1 MVNFILNDKDIAT
14 AFHPATCLLDFLRH
28 QHRLVGTK
36 VGCREGDCGACLIL
50 VGESKGHLVSYQSAN
65 SCLLSLGQINGK
77 HVITIEG
84 LNQTDLTPIQ
94 QALLIEGATQCGYC
108 IPGMVLALTGL
119 FFNSLHFDSAQLLAA
134 IDGNLCRCTG
144 YQAIKRAIVR
154 VCQQLL
160 PTTGNLNH
168 SKMERIAWLVD
179 KQIIPPYCLQI
190 PQRLQQY
197 QLATQSN
204 VTNQT
209 GLSTFIA
216 GGTDLWLQ
224 PTAASSQ
231 AALIYLSAD
240 NRFKGIRIEKNH
252 CYIGAATTVEEI
264 KNSPIIQAFF
274 PKMTPYFKLIAAT
287 PIRYQATVGGN
298 IVRASPI
305 GDLTIF
311 FLVLETT
318 LHLTNSHTQRT
329 VALTDF
335 FTGYQQINKQPQE
348 WIASLSFPLPS
359 KHVLVNFEKV
369 SKRTHLDIASVNSA
383 IQIHVEK
390 NTIQQIHLSAGG
402 VAPIPFYLAQTVN
415 YLIGKPITAA
425 TIRQAVTIVQTEITP
440 ISDIRGSAE
449 YKRLLLR
456 QLIYAHFITLF
467 PKQITLGALLS

>member
-14 AFHPATCLLDFLRH
+14 DLLVETCLLDFLRH
-28 QHRLVGTK
+28 QQRLVGTK
-36 VGCREGDCGACLIL
+36 AGCREGDCGACLIL
-50 VGESKGHLVSYQSAN
+50 VGESKGQLVSYQPAN
-65 SCLLSLGQINGK
+65 SCLLSLGQVHGK

-84 LNQTDLTPIQ
+84 LNQTALTPIQ
-94 QALLIEGATQCGYC
+94 QALLTEGATQCGYC
-108 IPGMVLALTGL
+108 TPGIVLALTGL

-144 YQAIKRAIVR
+144 YQAIKRALCR

-160 PTTGNLNH
+160 PSSGSLNH
-168 SKMERIAWLVD
+168 SKIERIAWLVEN
-179 KQIIPPYCLQI
+179 QIIPSYCLQI
-190 PQRLQQY
+190 PPRLQKY
-197 QLATQSN
+197 QPATKPN
-204 VTNQT
+204 TT
-209 GLSTFIA
+209 DLGTFIA

-224 PTAASSQ
+224 RTDTAAQ
-231 AALIYLSAD
+231 LPLIYLSTD
-240 NRFKGIRIEKNH
+240 KSLKGIRIEKNH
-252 CYIGAATTVEEI
+252 CYIGATTTVEEI

-298 IVRASPI
+298 IVRASPV

-318 LHLTNSHTQRT
+318 LHLTNGHIRRT
-329 VALTDF
+329 VALKDF
-335 FTGYQQINKQPQE
+335 FTGYQQVNKQPQE
-348 WIASLSFPLPS
+348 WVESLSFPLPA

-369 SKRTHLDIASVNSA
+369 SKRTHLDVASVNSA
-383 IQIHVEK
+383 MQIHVEK
-390 NTIQQIHLSAGG
+390 DTIQQLHLSAGG
-402 VAPIPFYLAQTVN
+402 VAPIPLYLTKTVN
-415 YLIGKPITAA
+415 FAIGKPVTAEV
-425 TIRQAVTIVQTEITP
+425 IRQAVTIAQTEITP

-467 PKQITLGALLS
+467 PKQITLEALLP

>member
-1 MVNFILNDKDIAT
+1 MVNFILNDTDIASDLL
-14 AFHPATCLLDFLRH
+14 AEMCLLDFLRH
-28 QHRLVGTK
+28 QQQLVGTK
-36 VGCREGDCGACLIL
+36 AGCGEGDCGACLIL
-50 VGESKGHLVSYQSAN
+50 VGESKGHLVSYQPAN
-65 SCLLSLGQINGK
+65 SCLLSLGQVNGK

-108 IPGMVLALTGL
+108 TPGIVLALTGL

-144 YQAIKRAIVR
+144 YQAIRRALNR

-160 PTTGNLNH
+160 PTNGSLNH
-168 SKMERIAWLVD
+168 SKIERIAWLVE

-190 PQRLQQY
+190 PPRLQKY

-204 VTNQT
+204 SADQT

-224 PTAASSQ
+224 RTDATAQ
-231 AALIYLSAD
+231 LPLIYLSA
-240 NRFKGIRIEKNH
+240 NKSLKGIRIEKNH
-252 CYIGAATTVEEI
+252 CYIGATTTVEEI

-274 PKMTPYFKLIAAT
+274 PKMMPYFKLIAAT
-287 PIRYQATVGGN
+287 PIRHQATVGGN

-318 LHLTNSHTQRT
+318 LHLTNGYTQRT
-329 VALTDF
+329 VALKDF

-348 WIASLSFPLPS
+348 WVESLSFPLPS

-383 IQIHVEK
+383 IQIHVER
-390 NTIQQIHLSAGG
+390 NTIQQLHLSAGG
-402 VAPIPFYLAQTVN
+402 VAPIPLYLTQTVN
-415 YLIGKPITAA
+415 ALIGKTVTAA
-425 TIRQAVTIVQTEITP
+425 AIRQAVILAQTEITP

-456 QLIYAHFITLF
+456 QLIYAH
-467 PKQITLGALLS
+467 K